1 MRFEL
6 LFFNTVD
13 PSLGRVDKESLP
25 QQALMEMVI
34 DGVKNKDEICGDANE
49 PKDIKEW
56 KGVGIEGGEVVEIAW
71 RQFRLRGALHLEWL
85 PSSVRKAL
93 VSWNKLTGTLD
104 CASLPTS
111 LEKLDIGCN
120 AFTGLIG

>member
-6 LFFNTVD
+6 LFFNTFD

-34 DGVKNKDEICGDANE
+34 DGVKNKEAICGDVDE

-56 KGVGIEGGEVVEIAW
+56 KGVGIEGGKVVEIEW
-71 RQFRLRGALHLEWL
+71 EEFRLRGSLDLQWL
-85 PSSVRKAL
+85 PSSVRKFL
-93 VSWNKLTGTLD
+93 VRWNNLTG
-104 CASLPTS
+104 
-111 LEKLDIGCN
+111 
-120 AFTGLIG
+120 